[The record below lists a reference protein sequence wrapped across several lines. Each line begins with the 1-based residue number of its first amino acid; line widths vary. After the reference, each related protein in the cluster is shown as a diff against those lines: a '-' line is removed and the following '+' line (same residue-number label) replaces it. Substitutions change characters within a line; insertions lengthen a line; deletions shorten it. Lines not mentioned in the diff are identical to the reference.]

1 MTEGEGLKIG
11 VTCYPFLGGSGVV
24 ATELGIE
31 LAHTGHEVHF
41 ITSTQPLRLKHFQR
55 NIFFHQVDIEHYP
68 VFQSP
73 PYVLNLAV
81 KMAEVIRTRGLD
93 ILHVHYAIPHSVSAY
108 LAREIVGADKIRVV
122 TTLHGTDITLVGNK
136 PGFYDITRFAIQGS
150 DTVTTVS
157 EFLRK
162 KTIETFHI
170 TKEIIV
176 IPNFVHQRRFT
187 PLTVTVRRDMFAA
200 PHEKILMHASNFRP
214 VKRVDSVM
222 RIFSGVASAIPARLI
237 LMGDGPELPGARR
250 MAEELHIADR
260 VTFLGGSES
269 VDEVFP
275 VADLFLLPSD
285 HEGFGLAALE
295 AMSCAVPVI
304 GTARGGMKE
313 FINHGTNGF
322 LFDPD
327 DIDGMVEKAR
337 QILSDEALRLSIGR
351 RARCTVSQHYTW
363 EKVVKKYVEVYRS
376 LL

>member
-1 MTEGEGLKIG
+1 MAERGGLKIG

-31 LAHTGHEVHF
+31 LAHVGHEVHF
-41 ITSTQPLRLKHFQR
+41 ITSTQPLRLKHFRR
-55 NIFFHQVDIEHYP
+55 NIFFHQVELEQYP

-81 KMAEVIRTRGLD
+81 KMTEVIRTRGLD

-136 PGFYDITRFAIQGS
+136 PGFYDITRFAIHGS
-150 DTVTTVS
+150 DAVTTVS

-176 IPNFVHQRRFT
+176 IPNFVHQRRFA
-187 PLTVTVRRDMFAA
+187 PLAVLARRNMFAA

-222 RIFSGVASAIPARLI
+222 RIFSGVTSTIPARLI
-237 LMGDGPELPGARR
+237 MMGDGPELPEARR

-260 VTFLGGSES
+260 VNFLGGSES

-313 FINHGTNGF
+313 FIHHDINGF

-337 QILSDEALRLSIGR
+337 QILSDEALRLSIGK
-351 RARCTVSQHYTW
+351 RARCTVTQHYTR
-363 EKVVKKYVEVYRS
+363 EKVVKKYIEVYRS